1 MLIIHFKPNTSRPIL
16 HLRKLSS
23 FLAEAQQEQS
33 IVKPGSLLKPIINS
47 SWLSPSGLYAF
58 GFYKQGNGNAVGV
71 FLAWVPQKTI
81 VWTANRDNP
90 PVPADVKLSFTSDGR
105 LVLQSAQGTKTSVAN
120 FPQGAMSAYML
131 DSGNFVV
138 HNSDDDTI
146 WQSFE
151 HSTDTFLA
159 SQHLLAFT
167 LYSSVSEYDHSTGKF
182 RLLMQG
188 NGNLVLYAIGTLLLP
203 EYSYWSSI
211 TQGNGANVTLCLDD
225 DGHLYLL
232 NSSGTYIK
240 NLTRRIS
247 KESTL

>member
-1 MLIIHFKPNTSRPIL
+1 
-16 HLRKLSS
+16 
-23 FLAEAQQEQS
+23 
-33 IVKPGSLLKPIINS
+33 
-47 SWLSPSGLYAF
+47 
-58 GFYKQGNGNAVGV
+58 
-71 FLAWVPQKTI
+71 
-81 VWTANRDNP
+81 
-90 PVPADVKLSFTSDGR
+90 
-105 LVLQSAQGTKTSVAN
+105 
-120 FPQGAMSAYML
+120 ML

-138 HNSDDDTI
+138 HNSDDNTI

-188 NGNLVLYAIGTLLLP
+188 DGKLVLYAIGTLLLP

-247 KESTL
+247 KER

>member
-1 MLIIHFKPNTSRPIL
+1 
-16 HLRKLSS
+16 
-23 FLAEAQQEQS
+23 
-33 IVKPGSLLKPIINS
+33 
-47 SWLSPSGLYAF
+47 
-58 GFYKQGNGNAVGV
+58 
-71 FLAWVPQKTI
+71 
-81 VWTANRDNP
+81 
-90 PVPADVKLSFTSDGR
+90 
-105 LVLQSAQGTKTSVAN
+105 
-120 FPQGAMSAYML
+120 ML

-138 HNSDDDTI
+138 HNSDDNTV

-188 NGNLVLYAIGTLLLP
+188 DGNLVLYAIGTLLLP

-225 DGHLYLL
+225 DSHLYLL

-247 KESTL
+247 KER